1 MSRAL
6 LVEAGPGDRRVLAGL
21 GALLAGWLTY
31 TRLFVVLRPLH
42 ATLPACPF
50 LALTGHPC
58 PLCGG
63 TRSFAAMWRG
73 DVVGAFHYHP
83 LGPLLFAGSF
93 LAVIAV
99 AVLLVSGR
107 MVRVGMEAE
116 KRVYVAAFAVLV
128 AVWAARLALLPLPA
142 SP

>member
-1 MSRAL
+1 MARA
-6 LVEAGPGDRRVLAGL
+6 GRDDRRALAGL
-21 GALLAGWLTY
+21 LAILVLWLSY
-31 TRLFVVLRPLH
+31 TRLYPVLRPVH

-73 DVVGAFHYHP
+73 DLVTAFHYHP
-83 LGPLLFAGSF
+83 LGPVLFAGT
-93 LAVIAV
+93 LLGV
-99 AVLLVSGR
+99 AVVAALLLAGR
-107 MVRVGMEAE
+107 TVRIGMEAE
-116 KRVYVAAFAVLV
+116 KRIYVAGFAVLV
-128 AVWAARLALLPLPA
+128 AVWAVRLVLLPLPA

>member
-1 MSRAL
+1 M
-6 LVEAGPGDRRVLAGL
+6 LVGAGRDERRTLAGL
-21 GALLAGWLTY
+21 LATLVAWLSY
-31 TRLFVVLRPLH
+31 TRMYAVLRPLH

-50 LALTGHPC
+50 LAVTGHPC

-83 LGPLLFAGSF
+83 LGPLLFAGA
-93 LAVIAV
+93 LLGV
-99 AVLLVSGR
+99 AVLAGLLLAGR
-107 MVRVGMEAE
+107 TVRIGMEVE
-116 KRVYVAAFAVLV
+116 KRVYVAGLAVLV